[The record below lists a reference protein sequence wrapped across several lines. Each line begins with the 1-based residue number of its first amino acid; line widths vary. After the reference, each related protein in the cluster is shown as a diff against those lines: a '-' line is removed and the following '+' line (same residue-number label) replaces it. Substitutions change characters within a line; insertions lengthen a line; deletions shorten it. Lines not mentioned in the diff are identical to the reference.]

1 MNSLTRCGLIGCL
14 ALVLLAG
21 CTTTTHKST
30 DITPLQYQ
38 TSEVKESQLMDVGVI
53 VFDPGVE
60 ELAEDKHAI
69 TLPEIR
75 RAESRYMPLILSQ
88 TLQNNGGWGAVRV
101 IPTHEAAVDLY
112 VSGKILHSDGELLR
126 LEIAVSDA
134 SGVQWYS
141 RKYEEKV
148 SQYIYTEGGSSPVEP
163 FQGIYN
169 RIANDMQEF
178 RQKLSDVNIQQV
190 RRIAALRF
198 AQSFSKEAFS
208 QYLVKDK
215 GGEYRI
221 VRLPPENDPVLQ
233 RVQAM
238 RERDYLFIDTLQDYY
253 SSFALEMQRPYHEW
267 RRATYDEVVA
277 LREVRS
283 ESRNQMIAGAAAILG
298 GIIAAGSNNGSAR
311 AAANVGLIGGAFLI
325 KGGLDKRAESQIH
338 VEALQELG
346 DSLGADIEPRVIE
359 LQDRTVTLT
368 GTVDNQYGQWREIL
382 HEIYV
387 TETGDGLI
395 TEQTIGQKQ

>member
-1 MNSLTRCGLIGCL
+1 MKSLSRYGLIGCV
-14 ALVLLAG
+14 ALVLLVG

-38 TSEVKESQLMDVGVI
+38 NSEVKEAQLMDVGVI
-53 VFDPGVE
+53 VFDPGLE
-60 ELAEDKHAI
+60 ELAEDENAI

-75 RAESRYMPLILSQ
+75 RAESRYMPFVLAQ
-88 TLQNNGGWGAVRV
+88 TLQNNGSWGAVRV
-101 IPTHEAAVDLY
+101 IPAHETVVDVY
-112 VSGKILHSDGELLR
+112 VGGKILHSDGELLR

-141 RKYEEKV
+141 RKYEEKI

-169 RIANDMQEF
+169 RIANDMLAF
-178 RQKLSDVNIQQV
+178 RQKLSDIKIRQV
-190 RRIAALRF
+190 RQVAALRF
-198 AQSFSKEAFS
+198 ARSFSKEAFS
-208 QYLVKDK
+208 QYLVLDK
-215 GGEYRI
+215 GGQYRV

-267 RRATYDEVVA
+267 RRATYDEVIA
-277 LREVRS
+277 LREMRS
-283 ESRNQMIAGAAAILG
+283 ESRNQIIAGAAVILG
-298 GIIAAGSNNGSAR
+298 GIIAAGSSDGSAR
-311 AAANVGLIGGAFLI
+311 AAANVGLIGGGYLI
-325 KGGLDKRAESQIH
+325 KGGLDKRAESQMH

-346 DSLGADIEPRVIE
+346 GSLEADIEPRVVE

-395 TEQTIGQKQ
+395 TEKASGQKQ